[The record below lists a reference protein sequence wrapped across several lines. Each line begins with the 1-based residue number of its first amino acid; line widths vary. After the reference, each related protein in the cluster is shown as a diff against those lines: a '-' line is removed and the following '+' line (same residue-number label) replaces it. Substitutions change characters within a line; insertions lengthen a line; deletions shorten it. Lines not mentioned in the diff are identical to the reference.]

1 MKKQIYFVFFALLLF
16 LIGGFA
22 STNDIVHAEMPDG
35 VRLDGLEIA
44 LYDSTANS
52 TPLENTSSVYNLA
65 FDNNFD
71 ENSQIST
78 TNNPYGTYYIG
89 ITVNTQPIYDGLSV
103 DDKLRIFREITANI
117 SINGSKVVFSNG
129 EANNEGNYMLYA
141 PESPEYYQD
150 SKIFIRITPIKA
162 GTMPISCTI
171 NDITTQMTL
180 NLMYATPSVVTLEC
194 DEALLNQ
201 LFESYNP
208 VTFTAVL
215 NYQEWLDPT
224 KQYTFDWTLNTQPV
238 SGQNSQTLTI
248 EKDMIAVGDYIV
260 AVTVPGTTLQ
270 ASKKLTIITEQ
281 DYPVTVTHSSQ
292 LEFTLGETL
301 TPVSFTATIPVQDDY
316 AVNWYLKTPDSV
328 FYQYQTTS
336 SALNFNTMQYD
347 AGEYKVL
354 AIVRY
359 QDKDYYSKIY
369 TIKIN
374 PAEMTEEYDF
384 TVDIIEYSNEY
395 TGLTGYQF
403 SIDVQQHFLNNQ
415 IVWFVR
421 DDTGTSRRQTGF
433 TFNFQPTEIKNYV
446 ITVFSQV
453 GSQLTPL
460 TKTGQSITPR
470 RIGNTVNIWTYVAI
484 AVSVILVVGIAS
496 IIISNKAREKI
507 W

>member
-150 SKIFIRITPIKA
+150 SKIFIRITPIRA

-316 AVNWYLKTPDSV
+316 DVNWYLKTPDSV
-328 FYQYQTTS
+328 S
-336 SALNFNTMQYD
+336 STLCNTMQ
-347 AGEYKVL
+347 EN
-354 AIVRY
+354 
-359 QDKDYYSKIY
+359 
-369 TIKIN
+369 IK
-374 PAEMTEEYDF
+374 
-384 TVDIIEYSNEY
+384 
-395 TGLTGYQF
+395 
-403 SIDVQQHFLNNQ
+403 FL
-415 IVWFVR
+415 R
-421 DDTGTSRRQTGF
+421 
-433 TFNFQPTEIKNYV
+433 
-446 ITVFSQV
+446 
-453 GSQLTPL
+453 
-460 TKTGQSITPR
+460 
-470 RIGNTVNIWTYVAI
+470 
-484 AVSVILVVGIAS
+484 
-496 IIISNKAREKI
+496 
-507 W
+507 